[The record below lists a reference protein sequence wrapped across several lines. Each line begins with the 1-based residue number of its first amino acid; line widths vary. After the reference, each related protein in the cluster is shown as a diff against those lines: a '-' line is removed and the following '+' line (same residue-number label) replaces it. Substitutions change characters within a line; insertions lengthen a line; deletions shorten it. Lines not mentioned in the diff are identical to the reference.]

1 MQLGLIGYPL
11 SHSFSKGYFGEK
23 FEHLGLSATH
33 SYENF
38 PLPGID
44 DFPLLLERQPNL
56 KGLNVTIPYKQA
68 VIPFLNELSPG
79 ASSIGAVNTIV
90 FTEGKRIGYNTD
102 VIGFGDTL
110 KEFLANTGGPS
121 KGALILGTGGAA
133 KAVAWVLEQ
142 QLIPFHYVSRRS
154 RKGVLTYEELS
165 EERMAGIDL
174 IINTTPLGTSPAIDT
189 FPNIPYHCL
198 QPQHRLYDL
207 VYNPE
212 ETRFLAQ
219 GKAQGAATMNGLP
232 MLHAQAEAAWNIWNA
247 VRE

>member
-38 PLPGID
+38 PLPSID

-56 KGLNVTIPYKQA
+56 KGLNVTIPYKQT
-68 VIPFLNELSPG
+68 VIPFLDELSPG

-90 FTEGKRIGYNTD
+90 FREGKRFGYNTD

-110 KEFLANTGGPS
+110 KEFLAKTGGPS

-133 KAVAWVLEQ
+133 KAVA
-142 QLIPFHYVSRRS
+142 
-154 RKGVLTYEELS
+154 
-165 EERMAGIDL
+165 
-174 IINTTPLGTSPAIDT
+174 
-189 FPNIPYHCL
+189 
-198 QPQHRLYDL
+198 
-207 VYNPE
+207 
-212 ETRFLAQ
+212 
-219 GKAQGAATMNGLP
+219 
-232 MLHAQAEAAWNIWNA
+232 
-247 VRE
+247 

>member
-11 SHSFSKGYFGEK
+11 SHSFSKGYFGKK
-23 FEHLGLSATH
+23 FEQLGLSATH

-38 PLPGID
+38 PLPSID
-44 DFPLLLERQPNL
+44 DFPALLQQDPQLTV
-56 KGLNVTIPYKQA
+56 LNVTIPYKQA
-68 VIPFLNELSPG
+68 VIPYLDELSSG

-110 KEFLANTGGPS
+110 KEFLAKTGGSS

-133 KAVAWVLEQ
+133 KAIAWVLEQ
-142 QLIPFHYVSRRS
+142 QFIPFHYVSRRF
-154 RKGVLTYEELS
+154 REGVLTYEELS
-165 EERMAGIDL
+165 EERMASVDL
-174 IINTTPLGTSPAIDT
+174 IINTTPLGTSPDVDT

-198 QPQHRLYDL
+198 QSQHRLYDL

-212 ETRFLAQ
+212 ETRFLAL
-219 GKAQGAATMNGLP
+219 GKAEGAAIINGLP
-232 MLHAQAEAAWNIWNA
+232 MLHGQAEAAWDIWNTDTK
-247 VRE
+247 